1 MQRSEVWWTRLPNPA
16 GFRPVLL
23 LTRNSAYG
31 NRTHVTVAPLTRSGR
46 PIRSHVPIGP
56 EDGVPQPSV
65 VNLDDIQTMPIAQLV
80 RRITVLSDERM
91 AEVEQAIKFAL
102 ALS

>member
-1 MQRSEVWWTRLPNPA
+1 MQRSEVWWARLPGPA
-16 GFRPVLL
+16 GFRPVVL
-23 LTRNSAYG
+23 LTRNSAYA
-31 NRTHVTVAPLTRSGR
+31 NRTHATVAPVTRSGR

-56 EDGVPQPSV
+56 EDGVPQPSG

-91 AEVEQAIKFAL
+91 AEVDRAIKFAL
-102 ALS
+102 GLK